1 MIYYSKST
9 TYMNNV
15 RFRQLSLMKIVLWIW
30 GDSKVVA
37 VGWHCGSVRFL
48 CQDVGFS
55 LWSSIFVSSLEEG
68 KRSHTHSIIIKVFK
82 LASVQPLGAL
92 SHSAPHARGA
102 LFSSR
107 RESITKLQGLRKTS
121 RRAYCSP
128 HFRPSALSS
137 GRFSRCTSAPKLIIP
152 FDTLKLC

>member
-1 MIYYSKST
+1 
-9 TYMNNV
+9 MNNV

-102 LFSSR
+102 LFSSAR
-107 RESITKLQGLRKTS
+107 VDHETLQKLEKNLNFCYWRFHLTISNWCCCAIT
-121 RRAYCSP
+121 
-128 HFRPSALSS
+128 LSNIILTAKW
-137 GRFSRCTSAPKLIIP
+137 CPNYIPK
-152 FDTLKLC
+152 

>member
-1 MIYYSKST
+1 MDKSFFYT
-9 TYMNNV
+9 APKVKEYFQFWLWCLFLLFV
-15 RFRQLSLMKIVLWIW
+15 FKIRHCMKL
-30 GDSKVVA
+30 D
-37 VGWHCGSVRFL
+37 

-128 HFRPSALSS
+128 HFRPKRCSASFILSS
-137 GRFSRCTSAPKLIIP
+137 GSAPKLIIP